1 MAGKHDQQ
9 MKEITEKLEQG
20 VKELFTS
27 EMYTDYLKAMSQ
39 FHNYSFN
46 NTVLIAMQKPD
57 ATLVAGYQAW
67 QKKFN
72 RHVKRGEKAIQII
85 APVPIR
91 EKQEMEKIDPVT
103 QEPVLRP
110 DGQPET
116 EELEVVIPRFRIT
129 SVFDVSQ
136 TDGDPLPELATP
148 ELMGSV
154 ENFTQFMKAIEEVS
168 PVPVRFDEIESEAK
182 GYYDNEKKEIVIQEG
197 MSESQTMKTAV
208 HEVTHAKLHDR
219 ELMEELGEKK
229 GQMTREVEAESVA
242 YTVCQYFGL
251 DTSDYSFPYIAG
263 WSSSIDMKELRLSM
277 DTIRKTA
284 GEFIEHMTKVLQE
297 LMQNQPEK
305 EHLEE
310 NDLIL
315 VTSFPSTGFTTYF
328 IVENM
333 EKGELLVQ
341 LKSYHELYSQSNE
354 MTVETFL
361 EGQGVRLYPW
371 HDTGS
376 LTVEYPVN
384 FYDVAYDYDAG
395 VSDVST
401 LSTMKQAELLIH
413 RAEYG
418 RTIFSDEDRNLIVN
432 YAFKFDD
439 IKETKALIEDL
450 KDVIENDGIRE
461 AYQIRQE
468 AQEQIDALPDGMI
481 GLSEMHQFGYY
492 DEAVLPLTAERAV
505 ELHQAGEHIYSL
517 HKDGSRTLM
526 NTEEDI
532 LADGGMFGIETRA
545 WESYRIMEAVSKEKE
560 VESDNKMHQEPEH
573 GQENLLFNGIG
584 NRYGIYQ
591 LKGDSGN
598 AYRFMNFE
606 FVREHGMEVKG
617 TDYQFMYDDVL
628 SDQESLDSLF
638 YKFNVN
644 RPEDFVGHSLSVS
657 DVIVMRKDGEVK
669 SYYVDSFGFEE
680 LPDFVRERELELGIA
695 SEQVITQET
704 KSYPPVYMYPI
715 TYAMEHSA
723 VDEYLDSR
731 KLNLD
736 CKKAIE
742 SAIQEH
748 FDGMHLEH
756 SAAVPV
762 LEMYGAERVTFILAN
777 NIQQNMSD
785 GRFSRENKAWA
796 EKVTIP
802 ENINRGINI
811 NADYIVDSHP
821 VALDGFI
828 GLARLGMQEQTLKPM
843 QNNILETESESQE
856 DERAYQIEDRYL
868 FIQTTE
874 EGYDYT
880 YYDEDFREW
889 DGGILDDPELS
900 FREALEDVLAGE
912 GFYLEQCR
920 EVDISYLQEKI
931 QETEQA
937 DFRKLKEMADRTA
950 SDMEAERKKIPLISD
965 RTAPE
970 ASLNGQT
977 PAGIEETV
985 LCYAQAEIDALGL
998 TDEVEILG
1006 ARVYGSRTR
1015 TGLYTENSDIDV
1027 VLSYSGGIREDDFFS
1042 RLHEDGLKIAGL
1054 PVDINPISLEKTG
1067 TLEEYLIDAEKHLD
1081 MQEIQKLTTD
1091 IMRFGMDYG
1100 EDLLDFWNGEAEFEP
1115 EPIYQAH
1122 DIIYNAL
1129 ARKDTDQY
1137 VSHLESL
1144 IHEHKAD
1151 EPIVKDA
1158 ADLLGRI
1165 TGKMVVILP
1174 DPEISFYVAECME
1187 FPILG
1192 EYHEN
1197 LTFQE
1202 AVKLYEKIPAER
1214 MNGIKGIGFCLK
1226 DGSIY
1231 DGNFDLMVGGK
1242 LNTDIINDIPHY
1254 RESQLVQKAIADMEA
1269 VLSGWDVQEEQ
1280 SAKEPEK
1287 LHIQE
1292 KEEETKGKVL
1302 EPDKGEPEVMSKKQ
1316 SVLSAL
1322 RKRKEKLKAQEQP
1335 KQEQTS
1341 QARKKGEAEL

>member
-27 EMYTDYLKAMSQ
+27 DMYADYLKAMSQ

-46 NTVLIAMQKPD
+46 NTVLIAMQKPE

-72 RHVKRGEKAIQII
+72 RYVKRGEKAIQII

-110 DGQPET
+110 DGRPET

-148 ELMGSV
+148 ELMGSM
-154 ENFTQFMKAIEEVS
+154 ENFSQFMEAIKVVS

-219 ELMEELGEKK
+219 ELMEELGEEK

-263 WSSSIDMKELRLSM
+263 WSSSMDMKELRLSM

-333 EKGELLVQ
+333 DKGELLVQ

-395 VSDVST
+395 VSDVSA

-439 IKETKALIEDL
+439 IKETKVLIEDL
-450 KDVIENDGIRE
+450 KDAIENDGIRE
-461 AYQIRQE
+461 AYEIRQE

-481 GLSEMHQFGYY
+481 GLYEMHQFGYY
-492 DEAVLPLTAERAV
+492 AEAVLPLTVERAM
-505 ELHQAGEHIYSL
+505 ELHQAGEHVYSL

-545 WESYRIMEAVSKEKE
+545 WESYQIMKAVSKEKE
-560 VESDNKMHQEPEH
+560 VENDNKMHQEPEH
-573 GQENLLFNGIG
+573 GQENLLFDGTG

-598 AYRFMNFE
+598 EYRFMNFE

-617 TDYQFMYDDVL
+617 TDYQFMYGDVL

-644 RPEDFVGHSLSVS
+644 RPEDFVGHSLSIS
-657 DVIVMRKDGEVK
+657 DVIVMIKDGEVK

-704 KSYPPVYMYPI
+704 KSYPPVYMYPL

-723 VDEYLDSR
+723 ADEYLDSR

-742 SAIQEH
+742 SAIREH

-756 SAAVPV
+756 SVAVPV

-796 EKVTIP
+796 EKVSIP
-802 ENINRGINI
+802 ENIVRGINI

-821 VALDGFI
+821 AVLDGFI
-828 GLARLGMQEQTLKPM
+828 GLARSGIQEQTLKPM
-843 QNNILETESESQE
+843 QNNILETESESRD

-889 DGGILDDPELS
+889 DGGILDDPKLS
-900 FREALEDVLAGE
+900 FREALDDILEGE

-920 EVDISYLQEKI
+920 EVEVSYLQEKI
-931 QETEQA
+931 QEIEQL
-937 DFRKLKEMADRTA
+937 DFRKLEEMADKTA
-950 SDMEAERKKIPLISD
+950 SSIETDQNKIPLISD
-965 RTAPE
+965 KITPE
-970 ASLNGQT
+970 ASLNGQS
-977 PAGIEETV
+977 PAEIEETV
-985 LCYAQAEIDALGL
+985 ICYVQAQMDAMNL
-998 TDEVEILG
+998 TDKVELLG

-1015 TGLYTENSDIDV
+1015 TGLFTENSDV
-1027 VLSYSGGIREDDFFS
+1027 EVAVSYSGDIAEDILS
-1042 RLHEDGLKIAGL
+1042 NKLHEDGLKIAGL
-1054 PVDINPISLEKTG
+1054 SIDFYPISVDKTG
-1067 TLEEYLIDAEKHLD
+1067 TLEEYLNKAEKLLD
-1081 MQEIQKLTTD
+1081 KQETQKLTTD
-1091 IMRFGMDYG
+1091 IVKFSMNYK
-1100 EDLLDFWNGEAEFEP
+1100 EDVLKFWNIEDD
-1115 EPIYQAH
+1115 IDTNSLDQAH
-1122 DIIYNAL
+1122 EIIFNAL
-1129 ARKDTDQY
+1129 IKKDTDQY
-1137 VSHLESL
+1137 VGHLESL
-1144 IHEHKAD
+1144 IHKHKAEED
-1151 EPIVKDA
+1151 IVKEA

-1165 TGKMVVILP
+1165 TGKLVSILP
-1174 DPEISFYVAECME
+1174 DPQISFYVAECME
-1187 FPILG
+1187 FPVLG

-1202 AVKLYEKIPAER
+1202 AVELYKKIPAER
-1214 MNGIKGIGFCLK
+1214 INGIKGIGFNLK

-1231 DGNFDLMVGGK
+1231 DGNFDLMTGGK
-1242 LNTDIINDIPHY
+1242 IQKDIINDILHY
-1254 RESQLVQKAIADMEA
+1254 RKSPLVQKAITDMES
-1269 VLSGWDVQEEQ
+1269 VLSGWENVQTEQ
-1280 SAKEPEK
+1280 TINEPEA
-1287 LHIQE
+1287 I
-1292 KEEETKGKVL
+1292 
-1302 EPDKGEPEVMSKKQ
+1302 SKKQ
-1316 SVLSAL
+1316 SVLNAL
-1322 RKRKEKLKAQEQP
+1322 RERKAKLKAKGQS
-1335 KQEQTS
+1335 KQGQTS
-1341 QARKKGEAEL
+1341 QSQKKGEAEL